1 MTTAFIFP
9 LKIVEEHIQV
19 LEDISKMVKDAF
31 KYGLILPPL
40 SAQRYI
46 LILKIRD
53 FFLSG
58 LVSNF
63 PNFIGNKL
71 YLILK

>member
-1 MTTAFIFP
+1 MTIAFIFP
-9 LKIVEEHIQV
+9 WKIAEEHIQV

-31 KYGLILPPL
+31 KYGLAPPPL
-40 SAQRYI
+40 SAQRHI
-46 LILKIRD
+46 LILKIGE

-71 YLILK
+71 YLIL